1 MVVGG
6 GGLWQWG
13 VLLAG
18 DGWRHLMASVAPE
31 FWPRSNFL
39 EFSVNIL
46 NGKQIRIFAFAWL
59 SFFGKKT

>member
-18 DGWRHLMASVAPE
+18 DGWRQLMASVVPE

-39 EFSVNIL
+39 EFSANIL
-46 NGKQIRIFAFAWL
+46 IEF
-59 SFFGKKT
+59 